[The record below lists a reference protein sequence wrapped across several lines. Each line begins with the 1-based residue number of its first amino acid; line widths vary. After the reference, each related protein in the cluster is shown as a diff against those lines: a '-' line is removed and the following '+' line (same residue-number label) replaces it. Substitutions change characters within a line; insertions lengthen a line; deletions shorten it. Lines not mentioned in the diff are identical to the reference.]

1 MIFIFIISKWKFPV
15 NFLCTKRLENKLQ
28 SRDIEKSPQ
37 SYFRRKNISKLSR
50 LTKISF
56 LLAFFFAVDKVLAI
70 FRVVVLLRTFG
81 LSQLLDL
88 DAFNVANNVPDLLF
102 ALISGGAL
110 AMAFIPVLTEVLS
123 KAGKK
128 SAWELFSRVANF
140 AFLVTVAIAVV
151 VAIFAKPLVSL
162 VIAPGFSPERQIM
175 VVQLMRLNLIATIIF
190 SISGLV
196 IAGLQSNQH
205 FLLPALAPIFYN
217 IGQIVGVVILAPAKG
232 LTIGGLTLPA
242 FGLGVNGMVYGV
254 ILGAVMHLGI
264 QIPGLIAK
272 GFHWS
277 ASLGLNDSEVKKV
290 LRLLGPRVLTM
301 FFIQLTFVVRDNLAS
316 HLSLGDIS
324 ALTYGWMIQQVPETL
339 IGTAIGTAMLP
350 TISTLIAQGQKQAFL
365 ETIHRALRVLIALT
379 IPISVI
385 ISLSLSPFLNLAFN
399 LGDAGT
405 QVLLAVTQGFLI
417 GLMGHSLLEVASRSF
432 YAQQDARTPLFV
444 AALNAGLYTLFG
456 IILMKPLGAAGISLG
471 DSLAFTIEAL
481 ILLGI
486 LNFRMRSTPDVGKS
500 LWDGIRTT
508 FSNVNLA
515 NRTLLRTMIGS
526 VLIAGVLIAFQFF
539 VGKSLGPL
547 LLGTSSILLGFL
559 IILPFIWVEIRQLFQ
574 L

>member
-1 MIFIFIISKWKFPV
+1 M
-15 NFLCTKRLENKLQ
+15 
-28 SRDIEKSPQ
+28 
-37 SYFRRKNISKLSR
+37 
-50 LTKISF
+50 
-56 LLAFFFAVDKVLAI
+56 
-70 FRVVVLLRTFG
+70 FG
-81 LSQLLDL
+81 LSTLLDL

-123 KAGKK
+123 KSGKK
-128 SAWELFSRVANF
+128 SAWKLFSRIANF
-140 AFLVTVAIAVV
+140 AFLVTVAITILVAV
-151 VAIFAKPLVSL
+151 FAKPLVSL
-162 VIAPGFSPERQIM
+162 VIAPGFTPERQQV
-175 VVQLMRLNLIATIIF
+175 VVQLMRLNLVATIIF

-217 IGQIVGVVILAPAKG
+217 IGQIIGVTILAPIKG
-232 LTIGGLTLPA
+232 LTVGGFTLPA
-242 FGLGVNGMVYGV
+242 LGWGVNGMVYGV

-264 QIPGLIAK
+264 QIPGLVAN

-277 ASLGLNDSEVKKV
+277 ASFGLKDPEVKKV

-301 FFIQLTFVVRDNLAS
+301 FFIQLTFIVRDNLAS

-350 TISTLIAQGQKQAFL
+350 TISGLITEGKKELFL
-365 ETIHRALRVLIALT
+365 ETIHRALRVLMALT
-379 IPISVI
+379 IPIAVI
-385 ISLSLSPFLNLAFN
+385 LSLSLAPFLNLAFN

-432 YAQQDARTPLFV
+432 YAQQDAKIPLYASALS
-444 AALNAGLYTLFG
+444 AALYTVFG
-456 IILMKPLGAAGISLG
+456 IILMKPFGAAGISLG
-471 DSLAFTIEAL
+471 DSFSFTIEAL
-481 ILLGI
+481 LLLGI
-486 LNFRMRSTPDVGKS
+486 LNYRMRSTAVEGKS
-500 LWDGIRTT
+500 FWERIRIS
-508 FSNVNLA
+508 FNSISLA
-515 NRTLLRTMIGS
+515 NGTLLRTLIGS
-526 VLIAGVLIAFQFF
+526 IVIAAVLVVFQLF
-539 VGKSLGPL
+539 VGKHLGHL
-547 LLGTSSILLGFL
+547 LNGASSILLGVL
-559 IILPFIWVEIRQLFQ
+559 VILPFIWVEIRQLFQ